1 MSESEGAN
9 SSLLLFRRKYTSYNE
24 RSDYMELIY
33 LGAFLLM
40 WYGIGKW
47 VLEAVRLVTEGFAH
61 IISSI
66 RGEA

>member
-1 MSESEGAN
+1 MG
-9 SSLLLFRRKYTSYNE
+9 
-24 RSDYMELIY
+24 LIY

-47 VLEAVRLVTEGFAH
+47 VLEAVRLVTDGFAH

-66 RGEA
+66 RGEAQASSFLFAHFTYPILKGDDILW

>member
-1 MSESEGAN
+1 MEKLR
-9 SSLLLFRRKYTSYNE
+9 LLLFARNTCVIVKGD
-24 RSDYMELIY
+24 DYMELIY

-47 VLEAVRLVTEGFAH
+47 VLEAVRLVTDGFAH

>member
-1 MSESEGAN
+1 
-9 SSLLLFRRKYTSYNE
+9 
-24 RSDYMELIY
+24 MELIY

-47 VLEAVRLVTEGFAH
+47 VLEAVRLVTDGFAH

-66 RGEA
+66 RGEAQASSFYSHILHVLY